1 MSYSVNIKLYTP
13 GFNVPNVVVDEH
25 LKMASKDQLM
35 VLLWILKNSPID
47 ADLYEMSQKLNI
59 DPRDAIDYLEY
70 WLDAGVLASDGKLRE
85 KKPEPEYVTAP
96 AEEKTAENSTAPVQ
110 TLEVKP
116 SESQADFEPSKPSNA
131 EIAIRLEESPEIGFL
146 FNEAQAKLGKT
157 IGYDGQCTLLLLH
170 DHYGLPAAVL
180 FMLIE
185 YCVSVGKTNYAYI
198 KAVGKDW
205 GLREVD
211 TVEKAAE
218 QIEALNSIN
227 RIWRS
232 LAMNVGLNNARP
244 TTKQTSYLKRW
255 INEYKYKEEM
265 IIYAYEETVNSI
277 GRFKISYMD
286 KVLKSWFESG
296 HKTPDDVEKGKSS
309 AAEKFTGKKSAKA
322 SPAKQPERTASYDLD
337 EFEERSLHGA
347 LKYQRKNKE

>member
-1 MSYSVNIKLYTP
+1 MSYSVNMKLYRST
-13 GFNVPNVVVDEH
+13 FTVPNEIVDEH

-35 VLLWILKNSPID
+35 VLLWILKNCPDS
-47 ADLYEMSQKLNI
+47 ADLYEMSEKLNL

-70 WLDAGVLASDGKLRE
+70 WLDRGVLASDGKLRE
-85 KKPEPEYVTAP
+85 KKPEPEYVTASVT
-96 AEEKTAENSTAPVQ
+96 EEKVD
-110 TLEVKP
+110 VKP
-116 SESQADFEPSKPSNA
+116 QKETETKPVEADFEPSRPSNA

-146 FNEAQAKLGKT
+146 FNEAQSKLGKT

-205 GLREVD
+205 GMREVD

-218 QIEALNSIN
+218 QIESLNSIN
-227 RIWRS
+227 RVWRA
-232 LAMNVGLNNARP
+232 LAINAGMSNTRP
-244 TTKQTSYLKRW
+244 TTKHIPYVKRW
-255 INEYKYKEEM
+255 TSEFKYNEEM
-265 IIYAYEETVNSI
+265 IIYAYEETINCI
-277 GRFKISYMD
+277 AKFKISYMD
-286 KVLKSWFESG
+286 SILKTWFEAG
-296 HKTPDDVEKGKSS
+296 FKNPDDVEKGRGLL
-309 AAEKFTGKKSAKA
+309 AEKFSSKKAAK
-322 SPAKQPERTASYDLD
+322 STPQKEPERTASYDLD

-347 LKYQRKNKE
+347 LKYRKKNKE

>member
-47 ADLYEMSQKLNI
+47 ADLYEMSEKLNI

-85 KKPEPEYVTAP
+85 KKPEPEYDSVPVDEKKAEVSP
-96 AEEKTAENSTAPVQ
+96 AAVQ
-110 TLEVKP
+110 PQEVK
-116 SESQADFEPSKPSNA
+116 SAETQADFEPSKPSNA

-198 KAVGKDW
+198 KTVGKDW
-205 GLREVD
+205 GIREVD

-232 LAMNVGLNNARP
+232 LAMNAGLPNTRP
-244 TTKQTSYLKRW
+244 TTKQTPYLKRW
-255 INEYKYKEEM
+255 TSEYKFNEEM

-277 GRFKISYMD
+277 GKFKISYTD
-286 KVLKSWFESG
+286 SILKSWFEAG
-296 HKTPDDVEKGKSS
+296 YKTPDDVEKGRS
-309 AAEKFTGKKSAKA
+309 AMLEKFASKKPAKA
-322 SPAKQPERTASYDLD
+322 STVKQPERTASYDLD

-347 LKYQRKNKE
+347 LKYKRKNKE